1 MNIWTIKE
9 GEPLPIPECPGRR
22 MRTGIISEMLAE
34 RGHDVTWWT
43 SDFFH
48 QQKKRLRNE
57 ETVVEIRNNY
67 RLHMLHAKTV
77 YKKSISLQRFLYSRQ
92 LGNEFKRV
100 ANNAAKPD
108 VIVCSFPLIDFA
120 YHAVKYAKQHHVP
133 IIIDVRDL
141 WPNIFWERF
150 SKALHGVIKF
160 LNFEQRKRT
169 EYVMQNADV
178 VIGVIPK
185 CLTLAETYGRKL
197 GRLDEVYY
205 LGYQE
210 KNLTQEEMD
219 KAMAFWQNFGLTAD
233 DFIICYMGQVNRKG
247 VDIETVAEVVKEL
260 PFCKFVVCGDGDARL
275 QLERK
280 YKQYNNIMFTGF
292 INQEELI
299 VLMEMASVGINPII
313 SVEFTDAIN
322 NKAIEYMA
330 GSLCIGSVLKG
341 LLKDIIIKNELG
353 FYYENKEE
361 LKDNLIQLHNTPEL
375 LQKNKTNA
383 RHYFEKCFKGEVI
396 YGKYCDLIEGL

>member
-9 GEPLPIPECPGRR
+9 GEPLPIPDCPGRM
-22 MRTGIISEMLAE
+22 MRTGIISEMLAD
-34 RGHDVTWWT
+34 RGHNIIWWT

-48 QQKKRLRNE
+48 QQKRRLRSE
-57 ETVVEIRNNY
+57 ETVIDISKNF

-100 ANNAAKPD
+100 AQNAVKPD

-120 YHAVKYAKQHHVP
+120 YHAVKYARQHHVP

-150 SKALHGVIKF
+150 PKVLHGIIKF

-185 CLTLAETYGRKL
+185 CLTFAETYGRKL
-197 GRLDEVYY
+197 GKLDEVYY
-205 LGYQE
+205 LGYKE
-210 KNLTQEEMD
+210 KCLTQAEKV
-219 KAMAFWQNFGLTAD
+219 KAKAFWKRFGLTAN
-233 DFIICYMGQVNRKG
+233 DFIICYIGQVNRKG
-247 VDIETVAEVVKEL
+247 VDIKTVAEVVKDL
-260 PFCKFVVCGDGDARL
+260 PFCKFVVCGDGDAKL
-275 QLERK
+275 QLESK
-280 YKQYNNIMFTGF
+280 YKQYKNIMFTGF
-292 INQEELI
+292 VNQEELI
-299 VLMEMASVGINPII
+299 ILMEMASVGINPII

-341 LLKDIIIKNELG
+341 VLKDIIIKNELG

-361 LKDNLIQLHNTPEL
+361 LKENLIQLHNAPEL
-375 LQKNKTNA
+375 LQKNKENA
-383 RHYFEKCFKGEVI
+383 RHYFEKYFKGDVI
-396 YGKYCDLIEGL
+396 YSKYCDLIEGL